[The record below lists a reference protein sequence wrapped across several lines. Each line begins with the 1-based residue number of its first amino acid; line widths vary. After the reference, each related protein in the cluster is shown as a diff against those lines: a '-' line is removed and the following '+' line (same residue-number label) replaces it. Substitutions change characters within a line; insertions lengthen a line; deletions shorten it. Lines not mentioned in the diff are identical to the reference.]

1 MTSTLTKSLVPSS
14 PLPLFTQ
21 WRQDAFNQPD
31 IHQVNAMTLATA
43 TPGGVPSARIVLLRE
58 FDEQRFCFYT
68 NYESRKGQEIAQN
81 AQVAL
86 LFYWD
91 ALGRQVRIDGTISKM
106 TVVESDAY
114 YQSRPLDSQLG
125 AWVSPQSQVIANR
138 AVLEDGLAELQAKH
152 GETAPPRPTFWGGY
166 QVYPTVIEFWQ
177 HNDHRLHDRIRY
189 TRQPDD
195 TWTIERLAP

>member
-1 MTSTLTKSLVPSS
+1 MTLTKSSVPSN
-14 PLPLFTQ
+14 PIPLFTQ

-31 IHQVNAMTLATA
+31 IHQANAMTLAT
-43 TPGGVPSARIVLLRE
+43 TTSDGVPSARIVLLRE
-58 FDEQRFCFYT
+58 FDEHRFCFYT

-81 AQVAL
+81 AHVSL

-91 ALGRQVRIDGTISKM
+91 ALGRQVRIDGTIAKM
-106 TVVESDAY
+106 TAEESDAY

-125 AWVSPQSQVIANR
+125 AWVSPQSQVIDNR
-138 AVLEDGLAELQAKH
+138 VVLEDGLAGLQAKH
-152 GETAPPRPTFWGGY
+152 GETAPPRPPFWGGY
-166 QVYPTVIEFWQ
+166 RVYPTVIEFWQ